1 MNNKNIT
8 KKQFNE
14 EYVEPFINSW
24 ENIKYEAVQYKCRQ
38 LVDIERGENPLKIE
52 KNKPLYYFLVDDG
65 EKGGGMFLAAAYEKF
80 IEWQNQFID
89 DIIGK
94 NNINGILNSYIFQFE
109 KEIEVQEA
117 SEGDIIKIDNNIY
130 GYLNYLISC
139 CSIRNIFDINDK
151 PIYYKNYNDLKYNY
165 DMIEEELGKI
175 LLPGIKK
182 FRNDKIKFI
191 TYIYEG
197 FRGQNTGVLVNYNS
211 KYEIEELT
219 EEDKNYIK
227 EVLKNTNNDKKIY
240 NDIFSSL
247 QILMNEILKEN
258 YPQKYLIFDIINKIP
273 KYVILNEELIELII
287 KRYKKNKDDSFSVNS
302 LVSIFEYFEEF
313 CWEDIKKYIPEDFKE
328 PLNKEEGKKIN
339 YYFEYNNNNKLI
351 DKINLTQ
358 AIRKLISRYIVGT
371 RQDTDIK
378 ADENLKLY
386 IIKAEFWPKYI
397 IEDDDKFNNEIAQI
411 LESNITISQSL
422 SLYDF
427 LKGDEAQIKKKL
439 IIKEESKKIDKNISN
454 FIFINKIDD
463 NNSINNIIENDDINI
478 SDIKL
483 EKEEDVIIDVKFNNN
498 INSINTNIINPT
510 INKSINKA
518 QLKHRKLNDNINVS
532 LNNIHNK
539 KLKGS
544 IIDEKFEKNQ
554 IDSKETLIELEVKE
568 KINSDDRTKFENT
581 TDGNDSKSDNGEEKS
596 WCEKM
601 REKCL
606 IY

>member
-1 MNNKNIT
+1 M
-8 KKQFNE
+8 
-14 EYVEPFINSW
+14 
-24 ENIKYEAVQYKCRQ
+24 
-38 LVDIERGENPLKIE
+38 
-52 KNKPLYYFLVDDG
+52 
-65 EKGGGMFLAAAYEKF
+65 
-80 IEWQNQFID
+80 
-89 DIIGK
+89 
-94 NNINGILNSYIFQFE
+94 
-109 KEIEVQEA
+109 
-117 SEGDIIKIDNNIY
+117 
-130 GYLNYLISC
+130 
-139 CSIRNIFDINDK
+139 
-151 PIYYKNYNDLKYNY
+151 
-165 DMIEEELGKI
+165 
-175 LLPGIKK
+175 
-182 FRNDKIKFI
+182 
-191 TYIYEG
+191 
-197 FRGQNTGVLVNYNS
+197 
-211 KYEIEELT
+211 
-219 EEDKNYIK
+219 
-227 EVLKNTNNDKKIY
+227 
-240 NDIFSSL
+240 
-247 QILMNEILKEN
+247 
-258 YPQKYLIFDIINKIP
+258 
-273 KYVILNEELIELII
+273 
-287 KRYKKNKDDSFSVNS
+287 
-302 LVSIFEYFEEF
+302 
-313 CWEDIKKYIPEDFKE
+313 
-328 PLNKEEGKKIN
+328 NKEEGKKIN